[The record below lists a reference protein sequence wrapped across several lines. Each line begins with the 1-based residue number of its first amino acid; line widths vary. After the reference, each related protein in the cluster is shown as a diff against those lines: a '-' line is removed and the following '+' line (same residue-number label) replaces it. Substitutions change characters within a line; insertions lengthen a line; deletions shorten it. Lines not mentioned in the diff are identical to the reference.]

1 MKSTSAYV
9 LSALF
14 LLASGCQKCEE
25 APEAPAVTSESC
37 ASDKQPVK
45 TVTNV
50 EGTIGYEATSQQYY
64 IRRAIPGTYDSVDF
78 GMLCGTVPASL
89 QRVGNKV
96 LFSGT
101 YKPYNQPPPY
111 GPAGQK
117 FYYLEV
123 YHAIGQTG
131 K

>member
-1 MKSTSAYV
+1 MKRIFTCCL
-9 LSALF
+9 LSG
-14 LLASGCQKCEE
+14 LLVSSSGCQKCE
-25 APEAPAVTSESC
+25 EAPAVTSESC

-50 EGTIGYEATSQQYY
+50 EGTIGYEPALRQYY

-89 QRVGNKV
+89 QGVGNKV

-101 YKPYNQPPPY
+101 YKPYDRPS
-111 GPAGQK
+111 PAVIGGQT

-123 YHAIGQTG
+123 AKAVMQT
-131 K
+131 KNE